1 MIKKKRLGDILL
13 DVGFISQDELF
24 EALEVQEDTD
34 KRLGRVLI
42 DMGLITELD
51 VVKALEQQ
59 LGITK
64 VELRKIVISPEI
76 INLIPQDL
84 AQQSQAV
91 PISKQEGSLR
101 VAMADPLDVVAIDDI
116 QRETGYEVEPV
127 IATQSEIQQALDQY
141 FGNDE
146 EVDKMIREID
156 SSDSEEAEMGLDQ
169 LKEAVEEAPVV
180 RLVNNIINEG
190 VRLRASDIHID
201 PQDEE
206 IRVRYRVDGIL
217 HTEMNIPRNVHS
229 ALISRIKIMADLD
242 IAERRLPQDGRIK
255 MIVEDR
261 EVDLRIS
268 TLPTV
273 RGEKLVIRVL
283 DKEGLMLDLKKLGFV
298 PEHLKSFK
306 SMIQQAHGMVLIT
319 GPTGSGKTTTLYSAL
334 SSLDT
339 ETSNVITVEDP
350 VEYRLEGVN
359 QVQISEKKGLTF
371 SRGLRSILRQDPDI
385 VMVGEIRDQETAQ
398 IAIHAAL
405 TGHLVFSTLHTNEAA
420 GAISR
425 LIDMGVE
432 PFLVASAVKGVVAQR
447 LVRTLCPEC
456 KVEEAEEFIDPEIK
470 DYLTQQ
476 EKINLYTSSGCAYC
490 NETGYRGRTAIHEI
504 LELTPQIQNLIAKDT
519 TSAQL
524 NQAAAEEGMISMEEV
539 GIRKVNQGITTLE
552 EVMRVTKVQTTQE

>member
-1 MIKKKRLGDILL
+1 MINKKRLGDILL
-13 DVGFISQDELF
+13 DAGFISQDELF
-24 EALEVQEDTD
+24 EALDVQEETD
-34 KRLGRVLI
+34 KRLGQVLI
-42 DMGLITELD
+42 DMGVITELD
-51 VVKALEQQ
+51 VVEALEYQ
-59 LGITK
+59 LGITQVDLK
-64 VELRKIVISPEI
+64 KFVIKPEI

-84 AQQSQAV
+84 AEKSQAI
-91 PISKQEGSLR
+91 PIRKDGDSLK

-116 QRETGYEVEPV
+116 RRETGYEIDPV

-141 FGNDE
+141 FGNEE
-146 EVDKMIREID
+146 EVDRMIEEID
-156 SSDSEEAEMGLDQ
+156 SADGEEAEMGLDQ
-169 LKEAVEEAPVV
+169 LKEAVDEAPVV

-190 VRLRASDIHID
+190 IKLRASDIHID

-217 HTEMNIPRNVHS
+217 HTEMNIPRNIHS

-242 IAERRLPQDGRIK
+242 IAKRRLPQDGRIQ
-255 MIVEDR
+255 MIVDDR

-283 DKEGLMLDLKKLGFV
+283 DKNDLMLDLDKLGFI
-298 PEHLKSFK
+298 PEHLKAFRG
-306 SMIQQAHGMVLIT
+306 MIQQAHGMVLIT

-350 VEYRLEGVN
+350 VEYRLEGIN

-385 VMVGEIRDQETAQ
+385 VMVGEIRDEETAK

-420 GAISR
+420 GQFPA
-425 LIDMGVE
+425 
-432 PFLVASAVKGVVAQR
+432 
-447 LVRTLCPEC
+447 
-456 KVEEAEEFIDPEIK
+456 
-470 DYLTQQ
+470 
-476 EKINLYTSSGCAYC
+476 
-490 NETGYRGRTAIHEI
+490 
-504 LELTPQIQNLIAKDT
+504 
-519 TSAQL
+519 
-524 NQAAAEEGMISMEEV
+524 
-539 GIRKVNQGITTLE
+539 
-552 EVMRVTKVQTTQE
+552 